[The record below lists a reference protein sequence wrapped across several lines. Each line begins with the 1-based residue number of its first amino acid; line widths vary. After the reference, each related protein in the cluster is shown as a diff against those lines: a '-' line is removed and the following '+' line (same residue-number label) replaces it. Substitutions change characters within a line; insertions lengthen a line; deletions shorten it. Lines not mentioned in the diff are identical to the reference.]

1 RYGTVRD
8 PTGAVIRFRT
18 RREAEQAANDEEARV
33 RARTWRDPAAGR
45 ITFGEYV
52 NRWYAVQDLAVST
65 MQNYRRSIE
74 DHLLPAFESWALADI
89 GRSDVAAW
97 EKRERAAGY
106 ADSSVRTWRAIL
118 HLILADAVEEGR
130 IPSNPATRR

>member
-1 RYGTVRD
+1 
-8 PTGAVIRFRT
+8 
-18 RREAEQAANDEEARV
+18 
-33 RARTWRDPAAGR
+33 
-45 ITFGEYV
+45 
-52 NRWYAVQDLAVST
+52 
-65 MQNYRRSIE
+65 
-74 DHLLPAFESWALADI
+74 LLPAFESWAVADI

-130 IPSNPATRR
+130 IPSNPATRRRGRGRRAGRSPNRAPEKVVTTTLGILLIAERAALLSGRDDEFVAIVLDGFTGLRWGELVGLETTYARATGI